1 MKPLAKTVSLMAAL
15 VVALGLSA
23 CGKKA
28 PLDDPPP
35 KEKKQS
41 DLVLPASHA

>member
-1 MKPLAKTVSLMAAL
+1 MKPLTTTASLLAAL
-15 VVALGLSA
+15 VVAFSLSA

-41 DLVLPASHA
+41 ELHMAMPQA

>member
-1 MKPLAKTVSLMAAL
+1 MKPLAKTASLLVAL
-15 VVALGLSA
+15 VVAFGLSA

-41 DLVLPASHA
+41 ELVVTGPHA